1 MLGHELRNPLAP
13 ILTALQLMTLRRG
26 NGERERAVIDR
37 QVRHLMRLVDDLLD
51 VSRISRGKI
60 ELRHRTVDL
69 ADIVGTAI
77 ETASPLLE
85 ERHHHLTVDVPR
97 GLLVRGDPTR
107 LAQVMS
113 NVVSNA
119 AKYTEPRGHLRI
131 GGQRTGD
138 AIELKVKDDGIGIP
152 ADMLDRVFDMF
163 AQDRQAIDRVH
174 GGLGLGLTIAKSLV
188 EMHGGSVRALSEGP
202 GKGSEFVIRL
212 PAATDASAGAAE
224 PWPVENAVIARARR
238 RILVVDD
245 NVDAARLMAEALEAV
260 GHEIRLAF
268 DGPGALDAAVS
279 FKPDVALLD
288 LGLPLMDGYEIAR
301 HLIAASSVRPPVLV
315 AVTGYG
321 QTSDRERTRS
331 AGFHAHV
338 VKPVDLS
345 YLIKLLDDVL
355 AAQTAERHDPDLPR
369 PQ

>member
-1 MLGHELRNPLAP
+1 
-13 ILTALQLMTLRRG
+13 
-26 NGERERAVIDR
+26 
-37 QVRHLMRLVDDLLD
+37 
-51 VSRISRGKI
+51 
-60 ELRHRTVDL
+60 
-69 ADIVGTAI
+69 
-77 ETASPLLE
+77 
-85 ERHHHLTVDVPR
+85 
-97 GLLVRGDPTR
+97 
-107 LAQVMS
+107 
-113 NVVSNA
+113 
-119 AKYTEPRGHLRI
+119 
-131 GGQRTGD
+131 
-138 AIELKVKDDGIGIP
+138 
-152 ADMLDRVFDMF
+152 MLDRVFDMF